1 VNVSLLFFPSSID
14 LVEAL
19 IPINGNLVLSNVDAD
34 LEVNL
39 ECSLALSIII
49 LVSLQSFFSKHAPL
63 PSLIAER
70 HSFLPSA
77 AFQGSSVSLPPSIAG
92 RLELI

>member
-1 VNVSLLFFPSSID
+1 MLFRGIYPSSTD

-19 IPINGNLVLSNVDAD
+19 IPNGNFFLSNVDAD
-34 LEVNL
+34 WEVNL